1 MDEELQLISF
11 LLIVYIYSCRFQM
24 PPSIKGLD
32 ESSYP
37 IMNLEIAVL

>member
-11 LLIVYIYSCRFQM
+11 LLIVHIYPCMFQM
-24 PPSIKGLD
+24 RPSIRGLD

-37 IMNLEIAVL
+37 IMNLKIAVL